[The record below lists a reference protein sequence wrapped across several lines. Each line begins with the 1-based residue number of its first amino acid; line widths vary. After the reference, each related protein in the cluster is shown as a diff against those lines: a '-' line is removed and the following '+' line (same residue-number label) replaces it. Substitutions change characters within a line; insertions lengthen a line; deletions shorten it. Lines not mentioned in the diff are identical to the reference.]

1 VRAGERIQM
10 RLLAHANLRKVGSRE
25 GQKRRWAIVRCAA
38 PRRKRLPPQAS
49 HLRSARTS
57 AETGA
62 RSRRHSWCSWRGL
75 QFRLSKYVL
84 PARSTVVT
92 DGLGSGGG
100 SRENEIRNRGGRD
113 DGAGC
118 RRPGGG
124 GRLHWDRELRRL
136 SQRVEDI
143 RRRLYPFHV
152 SVFDYPRSARPSV
165 FPPGPPDGPLTR
177 ATVNGADYLTCGAHR
192 LLLPGYVAPPAPVPT
207 MTEWAMILLG
217 AALAGAAALTVQRR
231 RTA

>member
-1 VRAGERIQM
+1 MRAGERIQT
-10 RLLAHANLRKVGSRE
+10 RLLAHADLRKVGSRE
-25 GQKRRWAIVRCAA
+25 WQKRRWAIVRCAA

-57 AETGA
+57 AEQAHEVVVAHGA
-62 RSRRHSWCSWRGL
+62 HGEVSSSDCRSMCCPPDRPSLLTALVQAGDL
-75 QFRLSKYVL
+75 
-84 PARSTVVT
+84 
-92 DGLGSGGG
+92 D
-100 SRENEIRNRGGRD
+100 ENEIRNRGGRD

-124 GRLHWDRELRRL
+124 GRLRWDRELRRL

-217 AALAGAAALTVQRR
+217 AALAGAVALTVQRR